1 MSGEGEEGPSSPGK
15 EQQDVTHPMK
25 AFSSELSKLQ
35 SQVQALQST
44 KLQEQVSKL
53 RESVKSINERVQAAA
68 EDLRKDAPVSV
79 ADSKGV
85 ATASKYSRA
94 VKREK
99 IAKMSAEVKD
109 DNPYSRLMALQRM
122 GIVKDYEKIRDKT
135 VAVVGIGGVGS
146 VACEMLT
153 RCGVGGL
160 LMYDYDTV
168 ELANMNRLFFRPE
181 HAGMTKTDAA
191 VKTLREINPD
201 VNFESYHMNI
211 TTVDGFEKFV
221 ASITRDG
228 DGKTPRVDLVLSCVD
243 NYEAR
248 MVINQACLELEQ
260 TWMESGV
267 SEDAVSGHIQ
277 MIEPGVT
284 ACFECVPP
292 LVVASGIDEKT
303 LKREGVCAASLPTT
317 MGMVAGFLVQNTLKY
332 LLNFGEVS
340 MYLGYNAM
348 KDFFPTMDIQPNPGC
363 TNAAC
368 CKLQTKYAGERDR
381 RKKAKEAKDVEV
393 EEDAGALHEDN
404 EWSISVVEEE
414 APAGAGG
421 QGGESEAKGA
431 ELAEGIEFSMPKA
444 DAIDEKTLEE
454 NAVET
459 NDDDDVDNL
468 RAQLEA
474 LNSK

>member
-191 VKTLREINPD
+191 VKTL
-201 VNFESYHMNI
+201 
-211 TTVDGFEKFV
+211 
-221 ASITRDG
+221 
-228 DGKTPRVDLVLSCVD
+228 
-243 NYEAR
+243 
-248 MVINQACLELEQ
+248 
-260 TWMESGV
+260 
-267 SEDAVSGHIQ
+267 
-277 MIEPGVT
+277 
-284 ACFECVPP
+284 
-292 LVVASGIDEKT
+292 
-303 LKREGVCAASLPTT
+303 
-317 MGMVAGFLVQNTLKY
+317 
-332 LLNFGEVS
+332 
-340 MYLGYNAM
+340 
-348 KDFFPTMDIQPNPGC
+348 
-363 TNAAC
+363 
-368 CKLQTKYAGERDR
+368 
-381 RKKAKEAKDVEV
+381 
-393 EEDAGALHEDN
+393 
-404 EWSISVVEEE
+404 
-414 APAGAGG
+414 G
-421 QGGESEAKGA
+421 QYS
-431 ELAEGIEFSMPKA
+431 
-444 DAIDEKTLEE
+444 
-454 NAVET
+454 
-459 NDDDDVDNL
+459 
-468 RAQLEA
+468 
-474 LNSK
+474 LNSSANSRSQSLHGLAMGWCPGPTCKAR